1 MDPALT
7 TTAPPK
13 QRRFTVE
20 EYHQMGAAGI
30 LSEDDPVELLEGHI
44 YVMSPIGSQHAAC
57 VRRLTRLFVQRA
69 DPQALVSTQN
79 PIFLTPESE
88 PEPDVALLS
97 PREDDYATRH
107 PRPDEVLLVIK
118 VADSSR
124 SLDRTVKLPL
134 YARAGIPEV
143 WIIALDNDRADV
155 YREPEGDQY
164 SSHETK
170 EPDDDVLVS
179 ALPELD
185 PVSVRTI
192 LGT

>member
-7 TTAPPK
+7 TTASPK

-44 YVMSPIGSQHAAC
+44 YVMSPIGSDHASC
-57 VRRLTRLFVQRA
+57 VDRLNRYFVVEVGNAAIVR
-69 DPQALVSTQN
+69 VQN
-79 PIFLTPESE
+79 PLRLDRHSE
-88 PEPDVALLS
+88 PEPDLALVE
-97 PREDDYATRH
+97 PQDREYKSRH
-107 PRPDEVLLVIK
+107 PRPEETLLVVE
-118 VADSSR
+118 VADSSM

-143 WIIALDNDRADV
+143 WIIALDNDRVDV

-185 PVSVRTI
+185 PVSVRII